1 VHFDFEIANCS
12 IVLLLLL
19 LLLLVSTSE
28 DAMSFDLSSSS
39 SDDESSV
46 VEISALLTGVNNED
60 GIINSTTNN
69 SLSHHGDEP
78 SSPNNDDD
86 DDDDDD
92 NNRIQREKHDAA
104 KTSSSTIIKET
115 EKEFVNKKN
124 CNDNKTRFVM
134 GESVKV
140 WRRHRN
146 KANNNSTILTQPT
159 GSDTRIN
166 NTNNPP
172 KYVMIQQKDNCT
184 SGRIDFK
191 NAHVNVKKDDEED
204 KVEIIV
210 ASTSSSSSTTS
221 SSTTSYLPV
230 KAKRQLP
237 HHENQTTA
245 SSSSS
250 SSSSLLPVFV
260 DCVAIWDS
268 QRQVYI
274 LEVPE
279 LIIKDV
285 TMPPSAIA
293 VGINKS
299 LRNQNND
306 VHVNINNDFGNNSAL
321 RQYDP
326 LKQQRKAESKLL
338 NHRKRRRS

>member
-1 VHFDFEIANCS
+1 
-12 IVLLLLL
+12 
-19 LLLLVSTSE
+19 
-28 DAMSFDLSSSS
+28 MSFDLSSS

-69 SLSHHGDEP
+69 NSLSHHGDEP
-78 SSPNNDDD
+78 SDLNNDDGDDD
-86 DDDDDD
+86 DDDG
-92 NNRIQREKHDAA
+92 NNRIQQASS
-104 KTSSSTIIKET
+104 SSSTVIKET
-115 EKEFVNKKN
+115 EKEFVSNKN
-124 CNDNKTRFVM
+124 CNDNRTRFVM
-134 GESVKV
+134 GESVKA

-146 KANNNSTILTQPT
+146 KAYNNSTTLTQPT

-166 NTNNPP
+166 NTNNHP
-172 KYVMIQQKDNCT
+172 KYVMVQQKDDCI

-191 NAHVNVKKDDEED
+191 NAHVNVKNDDEED

-210 ASTSSSSSTTS
+210 ASTSSSTS
-221 SSTTSYLPV
+221 LPV

-250 SSSSLLPVFV
+250 SSLLPAFV

-268 QRQVYI
+268 QRQVYV
-274 LEVPE
+274 LEIPE

-285 TMPPSAIA
+285 TMHTSAIV

-299 LRNQNND
+299 LHIQKND
-306 VHVNINNDFGNNSAL
+306 VHVHVNNDIRNNSAL

-326 LKQQRKAESKLL
+326 LKQQQKAESKLL

>member
-1 VHFDFEIANCS
+1 
-12 IVLLLLL
+12 
-19 LLLLVSTSE
+19 
-28 DAMSFDLSSSS
+28 MSFDLSSS

-69 SLSHHGDEP
+69 NSLSHHGDEP
-78 SSPNNDDD
+78 SDLNNDDGD
-86 DDDDDD
+86 DDDGDGDG
-92 NNRIQREKHDAA
+92 NNRIQQASS
-104 KTSSSTIIKET
+104 SSSTVIKET
-115 EKEFVNKKN
+115 EKEFVSNKN
-124 CNDNKTRFVM
+124 CNDNRTRFVM
-134 GESVKV
+134 GESVKA

-146 KANNNSTILTQPT
+146 KAYNNSSILTQPT

-166 NTNNPP
+166 NTNNHP
-172 KYVMIQQKDNCT
+172 KYVMVQQKDDCI

-191 NAHVNVKKDDEED
+191 NAHVNVKNDDEED

-210 ASTSSSSSTTS
+210 ASTSSSTS
-221 SSTTSYLPV
+221 LPV

-250 SSSSLLPVFV
+250 SSSLLPAFV

-268 QRQVYI
+268 QRQVYV
-274 LEVPE
+274 LEIPE

-285 TMPPSAIA
+285 TIHPSAIA

-299 LRNQNND
+299 LHNQKND
-306 VHVNINNDFGNNSAL
+306 VHVNVNNDIRNNSAL

-326 LKQQRKAESKLL
+326 LKQQQKAESKLL

>member
-1 VHFDFEIANCS
+1 
-12 IVLLLLL
+12 
-19 LLLLVSTSE
+19 
-28 DAMSFDLSSSS
+28 MSFDLSSS

-60 GIINSTTNN
+60 GIINSTTDN

-78 SSPNNDDD
+78 SDPNNEDGDDD
-86 DDDDDD
+86 DDDGDD
-92 NNRIQREKHDAA
+92 NRIQREKHDYT

-115 EKEFVNKKN
+115 EEEFVNKKN

-134 GESVKV
+134 GESVKA
-140 WRRHRN
+140 WRRHIN
-146 KANNNSTILTQPT
+146 KAYHNSTILTQPT
-159 GSDTRIN
+159 GSDTRIKN
-166 NTNNPP
+166 RNYHP
-172 KYVMIQQKDNCT
+172 KYVMVKQKDNCT
-184 SGRIDFK
+184 SGRIDLK
-191 NAHVNVKKDDEED
+191 NAHVNVKNDDEED

-221 SSTTSYLPV
+221 SLPV

-250 SSSSLLPVFV
+250 SSSLLPIFV

-268 QRQVYI
+268 QRQVYA

-299 LRNQNND
+299 LHNQKND
-306 VHVNINNDFGNNSAL
+306 VHVNGNNDIGNNSEL

>member
-1 VHFDFEIANCS
+1 
-12 IVLLLLL
+12 
-19 LLLLVSTSE
+19 
-28 DAMSFDLSSSS
+28 MSFDLSSS

-60 GIINSTTNN
+60 GTINSTTNNN

-78 SSPNNDDD
+78 SDLNNDDGDGDGD
-86 DDDDDD
+86 DGDG
-92 NNRIQREKHDAA
+92 NNRIQQASS
-104 KTSSSTIIKET
+104 SSSTVIKET
-115 EKEFVNKKN
+115 EKEFVNNKN
-124 CNDNKTRFVM
+124 CNDNRTRFVM
-134 GESVKV
+134 GESVKA

-146 KANNNSTILTQPT
+146 KAYNNSTILTQPT

-166 NTNNPP
+166 NTNNHP
-172 KYVMIQQKDNCT
+172 KYVMVQQKDDCI

-191 NAHVNVKKDDEED
+191 NAHVNVKNDDEED
-204 KVEIIV
+204 KVKIIV
-210 ASTSSSSSTTS
+210 APTS
-221 SSTTSYLPV
+221 SSTSLPV

-250 SSSSLLPVFV
+250 SSSSSLLPAFV

-268 QRQVYI
+268 QRQVYV
-274 LEVPE
+274 LEIPE

-285 TMPPSAIA
+285 TMHTSAIV

-299 LRNQNND
+299 LHNQKND
-306 VHVNINNDFGNNSAL
+306 VHVHVNNDIRNNSAL

-326 LKQQRKAESKLL
+326 LKQQQKAESKLL
-338 NHRKRRRS
+338 NQRKRRRS

>member
-1 VHFDFEIANCS
+1 
-12 IVLLLLL
+12 
-19 LLLLVSTSE
+19 
-28 DAMSFDLSSSS
+28 
-39 SDDESSV
+39 
-46 VEISALLTGVNNED
+46 
-60 GIINSTTNN
+60 
-69 SLSHHGDEP
+69 
-78 SSPNNDDD
+78 
-86 DDDDDD
+86 
-92 NNRIQREKHDAA
+92 
-104 KTSSSTIIKET
+104 
-115 EKEFVNKKN
+115 
-124 CNDNKTRFVM
+124 M
-134 GESVKV
+134 GESVKA

-146 KANNNSTILTQPT
+146 KAYNNSTISTQPT

-166 NTNNPP
+166 NTNNHP
-172 KYVMIQQKDNCT
+172 KYVMVQQKDDCI

-191 NAHVNVKKDDEED
+191 NAHVNVKNDDEEED

-210 ASTSSSSSTTS
+210 ASTSSSTS
-221 SSTTSYLPV
+221 LPV

-250 SSSSLLPVFV
+250 SSLLPAFV

-268 QRQVYI
+268 QRQVYV
-274 LEVPE
+274 LEIPE

-285 TMPPSAIA
+285 TMHTSAIV

-299 LRNQNND
+299 LHIQKND
-306 VHVNINNDFGNNSAL
+306 VHVHVNNDIRNNSAL

-326 LKQQRKAESKLL
+326 LKQQQKAESKLL

>member
-1 VHFDFEIANCS
+1 
-12 IVLLLLL
+12 
-19 LLLLVSTSE
+19 
-28 DAMSFDLSSSS
+28 MSFDLSSS

-69 SLSHHGDEP
+69 NSLSHHGDEP
-78 SSPNNDDD
+78 SDLNNDDGDDD
-86 DDDDDD
+86 DDG
-92 NNRIQREKHDAA
+92 NNRIQQASS
-104 KTSSSTIIKET
+104 SSSTVIKET

-124 CNDNKTRFVM
+124 CNDNRTRFVM
-134 GESVKV
+134 GESVKA

-146 KANNNSTILTQPT
+146 KAYNNSTILTQPT

-166 NTNNPP
+166 NTNNHP
-172 KYVMIQQKDNCT
+172 KYVMVQQKDDCI

-191 NAHVNVKKDDEED
+191 NAHVNVKNDDEED

-210 ASTSSSSSTTS
+210 ASTSSSTS
-221 SSTTSYLPV
+221 LPV

-250 SSSSLLPVFV
+250 SSLLPAFV

-268 QRQVYI
+268 QRQVYV
-274 LEVPE
+274 LEIPE

-285 TMPPSAIA
+285 TMHPSAIA

-299 LRNQNND
+299 LHNQKND
-306 VHVNINNDFGNNSAL
+306 VHVNVNNDIRNNSAL

-326 LKQQRKAESKLL
+326 LKQQQKAESKLL

>member
-1 VHFDFEIANCS
+1 
-12 IVLLLLL
+12 
-19 LLLLVSTSE
+19 
-28 DAMSFDLSSSS
+28 MSFDLSSS

-69 SLSHHGDEP
+69 NSLSHHGDEP
-78 SSPNNDDD
+78 SDLNNDDGD
-86 DDDDDD
+86 DEDGDG
-92 NNRIQREKHDAA
+92 NNRIQQASS
-104 KTSSSTIIKET
+104 SSSTVIKET
-115 EKEFVNKKN
+115 EKEFVSNKN
-124 CNDNKTRFVM
+124 CNDNRTRFVM
-134 GESVKV
+134 GESVKA

-146 KANNNSTILTQPT
+146 KAYNNSSILTQPT

-166 NTNNPP
+166 NTNNHP
-172 KYVMIQQKDNCT
+172 KYVMVQQKDDCI

-191 NAHVNVKKDDEED
+191 NAHVNVKNDDEED

-210 ASTSSSSSTTS
+210 ASTSSSTS
-221 SSTTSYLPV
+221 LSV

-250 SSSSLLPVFV
+250 SSLLPAFV

-268 QRQVYI
+268 QRQVYV
-274 LEVPE
+274 LEIPE

-285 TMPPSAIA
+285 TMHTSAIV

-299 LRNQNND
+299 LHIQKND
-306 VHVNINNDFGNNSAL
+306 VHVHVNNDIRNNSAL

-326 LKQQRKAESKLL
+326 LKQQQKAESKLL

>member
-1 VHFDFEIANCS
+1 
-12 IVLLLLL
+12 
-19 LLLLVSTSE
+19 
-28 DAMSFDLSSSS
+28 MSFDLSSS

-69 SLSHHGDEP
+69 NSLSHHGDEP
-78 SSPNNDDD
+78 SDLNNDDGDDD
-86 DDDDDD
+86 DDG
-92 NNRIQREKHDAA
+92 NNRIQQASS
-104 KTSSSTIIKET
+104 SSSTVIKET

-124 CNDNKTRFVM
+124 CNDNRTRFVM
-134 GESVKV
+134 GESVNA

-146 KANNNSTILTQPT
+146 KAYNNSSILTQPT

-166 NTNNPP
+166 NTNNHP
-172 KYVMIQQKDNCT
+172 KYVMVQQKDDCI

-191 NAHVNVKKDDEED
+191 NAHVNVKNDDEED

-210 ASTSSSSSTTS
+210 ASTSSSTS
-221 SSTTSYLPV
+221 LPV

-250 SSSSLLPVFV
+250 SSLLPAFV

-268 QRQVYI
+268 QRQVYV
-274 LEVPE
+274 LEIPE

-285 TMPPSAIA
+285 TMHPSAIA

-299 LRNQNND
+299 LHNQKND
-306 VHVNINNDFGNNSAL
+306 VHVNVNNDIRNNSAL

-326 LKQQRKAESKLL
+326 LKQQQKAESKLL

>member
-1 VHFDFEIANCS
+1 
-12 IVLLLLL
+12 
-19 LLLLVSTSE
+19 
-28 DAMSFDLSSSS
+28 MSFDLSSS

-69 SLSHHGDEP
+69 NSLSHHGDEP
-78 SSPNNDDD
+78 SDLNNDDGD
-86 DDDDDD
+86 DDDGDG
-92 NNRIQREKHDAA
+92 NNRIQQASS
-104 KTSSSTIIKET
+104 SSSTVIKET
-115 EKEFVNKKN
+115 EKEFVSKKN
-124 CNDNKTRFVM
+124 CNDNRTRFVM
-134 GESVKV
+134 GESVKA

-146 KANNNSTILTQPT
+146 KAYNNSTTLTQPT

-166 NTNNPP
+166 NTNNHP
-172 KYVMIQQKDNCT
+172 KYVMVQQKDDCI

-191 NAHVNVKKDDEED
+191 NAHVNVKNDDEEED

-210 ASTSSSSSTTS
+210 ASTSSSTS
-221 SSTTSYLPV
+221 LPV

-250 SSSSLLPVFV
+250 SSLLPAFV

-268 QRQVYI
+268 QRQVYV
-274 LEVPE
+274 LEIPE

-285 TMPPSAIA
+285 TIHPSAIA

-299 LRNQNND
+299 LHNQKND
-306 VHVNINNDFGNNSAL
+306 VHVNVNNDIRNNSAL

-326 LKQQRKAESKLL
+326 LKQQQKAESKLL